1 MKIVLMY
8 PRYRRRMWNGVAEPL
23 GICYIASALRDI
35 GYDPLF
41 VDLTFV
47 KDLSEI
53 DEMIKDADIIGI
65 SSSSILFGR
74 TKEVVVPYLRSK
86 NPKATYLIGGPHA
99 TFWPEDALDGGFD
112 YAFQGESEKTIKE
125 FMEAHKKGDPTKVRG
140 ISYKRNG
147 RFIMNP
153 RMSFTM
159 NLDEITFPARD
170 LYDYDSYVESGL
182 ADYGIVGSRGCPYN
196 CVFCKPAQDKLFGQL
211 RMRGPGNV
219 AQEIESLVK
228 LRGQNIR
235 LFFKDD
241 TITLQGPEWF
251 RELKREL
258 DARNV
263 NICWMCQTRVDTVDY
278 ETVAAMKEAGCVDI
292 YFGVE
297 SGSQRILDFYRK
309 EITPE
314 QTIKAFDICHSLGI
328 NPIAY
333 MMLGHPHETHE
344 DIKLTYKL
352 MRRIRPARVNMYF
365 CTALPGK
372 HIYDWAKSEGILK
385 KHLSYE
391 EFDTARNRDTA
402 NINMELKYLSREDLI
417 RWKKKIYRSWL
428 IQSSL
433 SPKNFKANLWL
444 LGKLL
449 RNPRQRFFQLKSKL
463 FTGAVGEGS
472 TN

>member
-53 DEMIKDADIIGI
+53 DEQIKDADIIGI

-112 YAFQGESEKTIKE
+112 YAFQGESEKTIKD

-170 LYDYDSYVESGL
+170 LYDYDSYVAAGL
-182 ADYGIVGSRGCPYN
+182 ADYGIVGS
-196 CVFCKPAQDKLFGQL
+196 
-211 RMRGPGNV
+211 
-219 AQEIESLVK
+219 
-228 LRGQNIR
+228 
-235 LFFKDD
+235 
-241 TITLQGPEWF
+241 
-251 RELKREL
+251 
-258 DARNV
+258 
-263 NICWMCQTRVDTVDY
+263 
-278 ETVAAMKEAGCVDI
+278 
-292 YFGVE
+292 
-297 SGSQRILDFYRK
+297 
-309 EITPE
+309 
-314 QTIKAFDICHSLGI
+314 
-328 NPIAY
+328 
-333 MMLGHPHETHE
+333 
-344 DIKLTYKL
+344 
-352 MRRIRPARVNMYF
+352 
-365 CTALPGK
+365 
-372 HIYDWAKSEGILK
+372 
-385 KHLSYE
+385 
-391 EFDTARNRDTA
+391 
-402 NINMELKYLSREDLI
+402 
-417 RWKKKIYRSWL
+417 
-428 IQSSL
+428 
-433 SPKNFKANLWL
+433 
-444 LGKLL
+444 
-449 RNPRQRFFQLKSKL
+449 
-463 FTGAVGEGS
+463 
-472 TN
+472 